1 MLTLSLFDIKHMDPG
16 QHKKGTLKSDLMILN
31 NAERIAAKEVRI
43 WLRVPFIPGYNDSR
57 ENIEKVA
64 QFGLKIGA
72 EKISILPYREW
83 GTPKYEQLG
92 RHYPLKGVEPP
103 NDGQVQRARELIE
116 ALGVEVG
123 IGR

>member
-1 MLTLSLFDIKHMDPG
+1 MDPE
-16 QHKKGTLKSDLMILN
+16 QHKKGTSRSNSLILD
-31 NAERIAAKEVRI
+31 NAGRIAAKKVKI

-72 EKISILPYREW
+72 AKISILPYHEW

-92 RHYPLKGVEPP
+92 RHYPIKGVESP
-103 NDGQVQRARELIE
+103 NDGQVQRARESIE
-116 ALGVEVG
+116 ALGMEVG